1 MKDITK
7 KPIEGFFSIKC
18 LDKNNNIIDFYEKKN
33 TIMLKSKTTMA
44 NQIGGLNTDGIIG
57 SFTLGTEG
65 ANTGGIT
72 SKAVDPAQTE
82 LFCQSSVP
90 GPVGA
95 YWMCDFTSIGSG
107 LATINGRGNFDSSG
121 NNIGN
126 DSNSVVNVT
135 VNGDYVEYT
144 ITIDALDANGTGL
157 EAYSEASLCTNLN
170 KDFAAGVSGDIFAMR
185 TFGNKIKDNSV
196 KLVITWRIQF

>member
-7 KPIEGFFSIKC
+7 KPVEGFFSIKC

-57 SFTLGTEG
+57 SFTLGTKG
-65 ANTGGIT
+65 ADSTGIT
-72 SKAVDPAQTE
+72 SKAIDPAKTE
-82 LFCQSSVP
+82 LFCQGTVP
-90 GPVGA
+90 GP
-95 YWMCDFTSIGSG
+95 YWICDFTSTGAG
-107 LATINGRGNFDSSG
+107 NATINGRGNFNSSG
-121 NNIGN
+121 GNIGN
-126 DSNSVVNVT
+126 DTLSTIDITIIGSS
-135 VNGDYVEYT
+135 VEYV

-157 EAYSEASLCTNLN
+157 TAYSEASLCTNLN
-170 KDFAAGVSGDIFAMR
+170 KNFGTGKSGDIFAMR

-196 KLVITWRIQF
+196 KLVITWRIEF